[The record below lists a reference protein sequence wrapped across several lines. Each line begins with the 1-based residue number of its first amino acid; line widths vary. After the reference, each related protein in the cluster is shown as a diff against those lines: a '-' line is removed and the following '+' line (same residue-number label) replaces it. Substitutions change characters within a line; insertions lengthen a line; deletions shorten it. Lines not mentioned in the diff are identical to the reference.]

1 MIQIELQKLIIPKGE
16 LDAVSYFNAFIQES
30 FRLHL
35 ISTEELERFQIQIIG
50 LLSVQFNRYTSGF
63 SSSVSE
69 ETAKRIQQSVLYS
82 LGYYFKSLP
91 DVEKGLQE
99 LKENSLEELYH
110 RGTKLVEKACV
121 KAKELLKTV
130 QENSLDTEILAYHE
144 TLSKGLMMFFKDYET
159 DYGAHETP
167 ASIDYPLSCDKMIL
181 TGVDYILDYLDKI
194 QIENNICS
202 CYPPEEITS
211 LLKGYDLEYKELLFN
226 IFDLVLTN
234 SVGSLLLE
242 RSPFN
247 LNITEYDRQYLQF
260 TLAPLTGEE
269 ISERVDQT
277 LDRLCEELVLR
288 KESSLSNQPALCD
301 ESSLCNGPAIC
312 DSRFIDYIRQFTV
325 NFKTRLIHALAA
337 NSLERLFLSS
347 DDTLDTQLIC
357 FRDKDSLDD
366 SRFRDISVEIREC
379 RLVSDKIGLLKKDA
393 FSLKDFIDLLE
404 GDCFFDKEFDAV
416 FQTMDQIQLALLM
429 KKLPIHPADSDAHAE
444 DDLKDWHRY
453 FISFLNKM
461 EPEERNRIRLFAKQ
475 LSVG

>member
-1 MIQIELQKLIIPKGE
+1 MIQIELQKLIIPKDE

-130 QENSLDTEILAYHE
+130 QENSLDTEVLAYHE
-144 TLSKGLMMFFKDYET
+144 TLGKGLTMFFKDYDT

-194 QIENNICS
+194 QIENHICS
-202 CYPPEEITS
+202 CYPLEEITS
-211 LLKGYDLEYKELLFN
+211 LLKGYDLEYRELLFN

-234 SVGSLLLE
+234 SVGALLLE

-260 TLAPLTGEE
+260 TQASLTGEE

-277 LDRLCEELVLR
+277 LDRLCKELGLR
-288 KESSLSNQPALCD
+288 KELALSNEPVL
-301 ESSLCNGPAIC
+301 C

-325 NFKTRLIHALAA
+325 NLKTRLIHALAT

-347 DDTLDTQLIC
+347 DNTLDTQLIC

-366 SRFRDISVEIREC
+366 SRFRDISAEIREC

-404 GDCFFDKEFDAV
+404 GDCFFDKEFGAV

-429 KKLPIHPADSDAHAE
+429 KKLPIHPADSDTYVE
-444 DDLKDWHRY
+444 EDLKEWHRH